1 MVRVVPYLKSHVH
14 CCRRSTSIASAAMPH
29 TPHGIGLCRHDSVL
43 ETYTVLHSKHECF
56 PQQHGVAHSLISAA
70 TAIVAG
76 FTRRQLQN
84 VPDRLHLAL
93 GLRCE
98 RDDRCSRVW
107 SVHTALLAALPPPL
121 ARTLLNC
128 AYSTSARMQS
138 YVVHGMKCSITAG
151 IVSVSVDP
159 VVSGQSPAAAGDRAN
174 KVKLRAQLNTEEVE
188 MGADDLA
195 MEVLRCVRIRT

>member
-29 TPHGIGLCRHDSVL
+29 TPHGIGLCRHDTVFD
-43 ETYTVLHSKHECF
+43 TYTVLHSEHECF

-121 ARTLLNC
+121 ARTLLHCNSLQYIGSN
-128 AYSTSARMQS
+128 A
-138 YVVHGMKCSITAG
+138 VVVRGTWLEVQHHSRHCLWTASFR
-151 IVSVSVDP
+151 VNLLLLQATVP
-159 VVSGQSPAAAGDRAN
+159 TR
-174 KVKLRAQLNTEEVE
+174 
-188 MGADDLA
+188 
-195 MEVLRCVRIRT
+195 